1 MTGVENKT
9 GGWKKPPTPPGL
21 EPGTFECLQPLEVQ
35 CAIHCATEPP
45 VGVSAHLLC

>member
-1 MTGVENKT
+1 MTGIYNKLRR
-9 GGWKKPPTPPGL
+9 KKVTTPPGL

-45 VGVSAHLLC
+45 VGASAHLLC